1 MTDNILTI
9 IIVILIIG
17 IIVFFYYNYNNGKT
31 GQTGQ
36 ISQLVN
42 MTPKSKNDWIK
53 YPKKYRK
60 QKKHVFC
67 HKIDVDDI
75 CSDSNL
81 FSEKELDE
89 EPEVEPYNDPE
100 ENNDSWDARFGIPLM
115 DDKTKNKYAKKMIQ
129 ENKQY
134 GKSFG
139 KFQQHQLDKN
149 AIIKTDITIDPFK
162 PENRQKYKGLAVKDI
177 YDKQIAGPKPIPKK
191 ILGQTKT
198 FTIYQ
203 DESEMNGGNI
213 TGANLS
219 GYDNISSRFKSADL
233 KNEF

>member
-9 IIVILIIG
+9 IIVILVIG
-17 IIVFFYYNYNNGKT
+17 IIVYFYYNYKNGKT
-31 GQTGQ
+31 GQ
-36 ISQLVN
+36 IDQLVN
-42 MTPKSKNDWIK
+42 IMPKSKNDRIK
-53 YPKKYRK
+53 YPKKYHK
-60 QKKHVFC
+60 QKKPGFC
-67 HKIDVDDI
+67 HKINVDDI

-81 FSEKELDE
+81 FSEKKIQSEQELDD
-89 EPEVEPYNDPE
+89 EPEET
-100 ENNDSWDARFGIPLM
+100 NDSWDARFGIPLM

-162 PENRQKYKGLAVKDI
+162 PENREAYKGLAVKDI
-177 YDKQIAGPKPIPKK
+177 YNKQIAGPKAIPKK
-191 ILGQTKT
+191 ILGQAKT